1 MKILLTF
8 LVLLASFT
16 VNAQAYDVVN
26 TSLSEDVN
34 ILYRGFENKVKLLVP
49 NPNDSKATIFGRNCA
64 LYRNGDHY
72 VVRPGR
78 GKTAAIVIVERNGD
92 LTDTLKVEQFKVM
105 NLPNPSIYINGEL
118 STGKLNGD
126 LKYARVQYKPDVP
139 LDSKFTV
146 KGWQILIDGELFF
159 GKNDRFPQMV
169 NDAIANLSS
178 GAIISLKLDVE
189 GPDGITRRIGTN
201 LTKD

>member
-1 MKILLTF
+1 MKTLLTF

-16 VNAQAYDVVN
+16 VSAQAYDVVN

-34 ILYRGFENKVKLLVP
+34 ILYRGFANKVKIISTDERARP
-49 NPNDSKATIFGRNCA
+49 SCRNCA
-64 LYRNGDHY
+64 LSRNGDHY

-78 GKTAAIVIVERNGD
+78 GKIAYVNIVRENNGIS
-92 LTDTLKVEQFKVM
+92 DTLKIEQFKVM
-105 NLPNPSIYINGEL
+105 NLPDPSIYINGEL

-146 KGWQILIDGELFF
+146 KGWQMLIDGELFF
-159 GKNDRFPQMV
+159 GKNDRFPQLV
-169 NDAIANLSS
+169 NDAIAKLSS
-178 GAIISLKLDVE
+178 GSIVSLKLDVE